1 MAKPLISASLVA
13 PAFLGLNTQDSSVA
27 NDPSFALEAD
37 NCVIDKNGR
46 IASRKGWSYLTSG
59 SDGVD
64 TKGIHV
70 FTDINGTKTVLSF
83 NDSNFYKGTTTL
95 TQLTPSPSETT
106 TGGNWQAATLND
118 RAYFFQRGS
127 TPLYYSNETAS
138 EVFTGIDQHTDYDG
152 GAGDDAIPKA
162 NTVLSAYGRL
172 WVADTATEK
181 TTIHFSDLLNGAK
194 WNSGTAGSLNIS
206 GIIPNNGDT
215 IVGLGAQNGL
225 LIVFCKHHIIIFADN
240 DSFQGHFDVTTLR
253 LVEVITGI
261 GCIARDSIQNVGDD
275 ILFMSST
282 GLRSLGRTIQEKS
295 QPFTDISKNV
305 RDDIVEQIAQ
315 LSQDT
320 GHLGTYKT
328 IKSVYNVAEAFYLID
343 FQGTNHQTFVF
354 DTRRKFED
362 GALRVTR
369 WTGVTHNNYEYD
381 DVARELLF
389 AETNGIAKYR
399 GFQDNGV
406 GYTMLYLTN
415 HFDLG
420 EPTQNKILKRA
431 SATAV
436 GSSQQAFSIKASF
449 DYSSSFFN
457 FPFTIASVPVCEY
470 NVSEYTRTNDIN
482 VENIAVE
489 DPLTGSIIT
498 AGSHTIIGRRVP
510 RTTDNDF
517 TSDDEVSEYTGGVAL
532 DRIQSAASGT
542 GSILQIGVE
551 ATINGGSLAI
561 QKLDVYAKQGRI
573 L

>member
-1 MAKPLISASLVA
+1 MSKPLISASLVA

-70 FTDINGTKTVLSF
+70 FTDVNGAKTVLSF
-83 NDSNFYKGTTTL
+83 NGTNFYRGTTTL
-95 TQLTPSPSETT
+95 TELTESDSADTS
-106 TGGNWQAATLND
+106 GDNWQGVTLND
-118 RAYFFQRGS
+118 RAYFFMRGKK
-127 TPLYYSNETAS
+127 PLYYTTDSGDNNYNDGHTQNNAFS
-138 EVFTGIDQHTDYDG
+138 EIEESDEYTGSV
-152 GAGDDAIPKA
+152 PSA

-172 WVADTATEK
+172 WAADTSTEK
-181 TTIHFSDLLNGAK
+181 TTVYFSDLLDGRK
-194 WNSGTAGSLNIS
+194 WGSGTAGSINIA

-225 LIVFCKHHIIIFADN
+225 LVVFCKHHIIIFADN

-253 LVEVITGI
+253 LVEVITGV
-261 GCIARDSIQNVGDD
+261 GCIARDSIQNIGDD

-295 QPFTDISKNV
+295 QPFTDISKNI
-305 RDDIVEQIAQ
+305 RDDIVDQIGQ
-315 LSQDT
+315 LSQD
-320 GHLGTYKT
+320 GDHVGTYKT
-328 IKSVYNVAEAFYLID
+328 IKSVYNAAEAFYLID

-389 AETNGIAKYR
+389 AETNGIAKYA
-399 GFQDNGV
+399 GFQDNGLA
-406 GYTMLYLTN
+406 YTMLYLTN

-420 EPTQNKILKRA
+420 QPTQNKILKRA

-436 GSSQQAFSIKASF
+436 GSSQQSFSIKASF
-449 DYSSSFFN
+449 DYSGKFFS
-457 FPFTIASVPVCEY
+457 FPFTIAAVP
-470 NVSEYTRTNDIN
+470 VSEYGIC
-482 VENIAVE
+482 EY
-489 DPLTGSIIT
+489 GSNGLRIPT
-498 AGSHTIIGRRVP
+498 DSGSG
-510 RTTDNDF
+510 
-517 TSDDEVSEYTGGVAL
+517 VSEYTGGVAL
-532 DRIQSAASGT
+532 DRIQSAAAGT

-561 QKLDVYAKQGRI
+561 QKLDIYAKQGRI

>member
-46 IASRKGWSYLTSG
+46 IASRKGWSYTTSG
-59 SDGVD
+59 STGVD

-70 FTDINGTKTVLSF
+70 FTDINGAKTVLSF
-83 NDSNFYKGTTTL
+83 NGTNFYRGTTTL
-95 TQLTPSPSETT
+95 TELTESDSADTS
-106 TGGNWQAATLND
+106 GDNWQGVTLND
-118 RAYFFQRGS
+118 RAYFFMRGKK
-127 TPLYYSNETAS
+127 PLYYTTDSGDNNYNDGHSQNNAFSEIEAS
-138 EVFTGIDQHTDYDG
+138 SEYTGSV
-152 GAGDDAIPKA
+152 PSA

-172 WVADTATEK
+172 WAADTSTEK
-181 TTIHFSDLLNGAK
+181 TTVFFSDLLDGRK
-194 WNSGTAGSLNIS
+194 WGSGTAGSLNIA
-206 GIIPNNGDT
+206 GIIPNSGDT

-225 LIVFCKHHIIIFADN
+225 FIVFCKHHIIIFADN

-305 RDDIVEQIAQ
+305 RDDIVEEIGE

-320 GHLGTYKT
+320 GHVGTYKT
-328 IKSVYNVAEAFYLID
+328 IKSVYNPAEAFYLID

-389 AETNGIAKYR
+389 AETDGIAKYT

-436 GSSQQAFSIKASF
+436 GSSQQSFSIKASF
-449 DYSSSFFN
+449 DYSGKFFS
-457 FPFTIASVPVCEY
+457 FPFTIASVPVSEYGICEY
-470 NVSEYTRTNDIN
+470 
-482 VENIAVE
+482 
-489 DPLTGSIIT
+489 GSNGLRI
-498 AGSHTIIGRRVP
+498 P
-510 RTTDNDF
+510 TD
-517 TSDDEVSEYTGGVAL
+517 SQSGVSEYTGGVAL
-532 DRIQSAASGT
+532 DRIQSAAAGT
-542 GSILQIGVE
+542 GSVLQIGVE

>member
-13 PAFLGLNTQDSSVA
+13 PAFLGLNTQDSSVS

-46 IASRKGWSYLTSG
+46 IASRKGWSYTTTSG
-59 SDGVD
+59 GTGVN

-70 FTDINGTKTVLSF
+70 FTDINGVKTVLSF

-95 TQLTPSPSETT
+95 SQLTPSPSETT

-127 TPLYYSNETAS
+127 TPLYYSNETGS
-138 EVFTGIDQHTDYDG
+138 EAFSGIDQHSDYDG
-152 GAGDDAIPKA
+152 SAGDDAIPKA

-172 WVADTATEK
+172 WIADTTTEK

-194 WNSGTAGSLNIS
+194 WNTGTAGSLNIS

-253 LVEVITGI
+253 LVEVITGV
-261 GCIARDSIQNVGDD
+261 GCIARDSIQNIGDD

-305 RDDIVEQIAQ
+305 RDDIVEEIGE

-320 GHLGTYKT
+320 GHVGTYKT
-328 IKSVYNVAEAFYLID
+328 IKSVYNPAEAFYLID

-389 AETNGIAKYR
+389 AETDGIAKYT
-399 GFQDNGV
+399 GFQDNGQA
-406 GYTMLYLTN
+406 YTMLYLTS

-420 EPTQNKILKRA
+420 QPTQNKILKRV

-436 GSSQQAFSIKASF
+436 GSSEQAFTIKSSF
-449 DYSSSFFN
+449 DYSSSFFSI
-457 FPFTIASVPVCEY
+457 PFTLTAVP
-470 NVSEYTRTNDIN
+470 VSEYG
-482 VENIAVE
+482 IAE
-489 DPLTGSIIT
+489 YGSNGLRIPSD
-498 AGSHTIIGRRVP
+498 A
-510 RTTDNDF
+510 
-517 TSDDEVSEYTGGVAL
+517 TSGVAEYTSGISL
-532 DRIQSAASGT
+532 DRIQSTAAGT

-551 ATINGGSLAI
+551 AIINGASLAI

>member
-1 MAKPLISASLVA
+1 MSKPLISASLVA

-46 IASRKGWSYLTSG
+46 IASRKGWSYTTTSG
-59 SDGVD
+59 GTGVD

-127 TPLYYSNETAS
+127 TPLYYSNETGS
-138 EVFTGIDQHTDYDG
+138 EAFSGIDQHSDYDG
-152 GAGDDAIPKA
+152 SAGDDAIPKA

-225 LIVFCKHHIIIFADN
+225 FIVFCKHHIIIFADN

-295 QPFTDISKNV
+295 QPFTDISKNI

-389 AETNGIAKYR
+389 AETNGIAKYT

-406 GYTMLYLTN
+406 AYTMLYLTN

-420 EPTQNKILKRA
+420 EPTRNKILKRA

-436 GSSQQAFSIKASF
+436 GSSQQAFNIKASF

-457 FPFTIASVPVCEY
+457 FPFVLAAVP
-470 NVSEYTRTNDIN
+470 VSEYG
-482 VENIAVE
+482 IAE
-489 DPLTGSIIT
+489 YD
-498 AGSHTIIGRRVP
+498 GRRISS
-510 RTTDNDF
+510 DA
-517 TSDDEVSEYTGGVAL
+517 TSGVAEYTSGIAL
-532 DRIQSAASGT
+532 DRIQSTAAGT

-551 ATINGGSLAI
+551 ATINGASLAI

>member
-1 MAKPLISASLVA
+1 MSKPLISASLVA

-46 IASRKGWSYLTSG
+46 IASRKGWSYTTTSG
-59 SDGVD
+59 GTGVD

-127 TPLYYSNETAS
+127 TPLYYSNETGS
-138 EVFTGIDQHTDYDG
+138 EAFSGIDQHSDYDG
-152 GAGDDAIPKA
+152 SAGDDAIPKA

-225 LIVFCKHHIIIFADN
+225 FIVFCKHHIIIFADN

-295 QPFTDISKNV
+295 QPFTDISKNI

-389 AETNGIAKYR
+389 AETNGIAKYT

-406 GYTMLYLTN
+406 AYTMLYLTN

-420 EPTQNKILKRA
+420 EPTRNKILKRA

-436 GSSQQAFSIKASF
+436 GSSQQAFNIKASF

-457 FPFTIASVPVCEY
+457 FPFVLAAVP
-470 NVSEYTRTNDIN
+470 VSEYG
-482 VENIAVE
+482 IAE
-489 DPLTGSIIT
+489 YD
-498 AGSHTIIGRRVP
+498 GRRISS
-510 RTTDNDF
+510 DA
-517 TSDDEVSEYTGGVAL
+517 TSGVAEYTSGIAL
-532 DRIQSAASGT
+532 DRIQSTAAGT

-551 ATINGGSLAI
+551 ATIDGASLAI

>member
-1 MAKPLISASLVA
+1 MSKPLISASLVA

-70 FTDINGTKTVLSF
+70 FTDVNGAKTVLSF
-83 NDSNFYKGTTTL
+83 NGTNFYRGTTTL
-95 TQLTPSPSETT
+95 TELTESDSADTS
-106 TGGNWQAATLND
+106 GDNWQGVTLND
-118 RAYFFQRGS
+118 RAYFFMRGKK
-127 TPLYYSNETAS
+127 PLYYTTDSGDNNYNDGHTQNNAFS
-138 EVFTGIDQHTDYDG
+138 EIEESDEYTGSV
-152 GAGDDAIPKA
+152 PSA

-172 WVADTATEK
+172 WAADTSTEK
-181 TTIHFSDLLNGAK
+181 TTVYFSDLLDGRK
-194 WNSGTAGSLNIS
+194 WGSGTAGSINIA

-225 LIVFCKHHIIIFADN
+225 LVVFCKHHIIIFADN

-253 LVEVITGI
+253 LVEVITGV
-261 GCIARDSIQNVGDD
+261 GCVARDSIQNIGDD

-295 QPFTDISKNV
+295 QPFTDISKNI
-305 RDDIVEQIAQ
+305 RDDIVDQIGQ
-315 LSQDT
+315 LSQD
-320 GHLGTYKT
+320 GDHVGTYKT
-328 IKSVYNVAEAFYLID
+328 IKSVYNAAEAFYLID

-389 AETNGIAKYR
+389 AETNGIAKYA
-399 GFQDNGV
+399 GFQDNGLA
-406 GYTMLYLTN
+406 YTMLYLTN

-420 EPTQNKILKRA
+420 QPTQNKILKRA

-436 GSSQQAFSIKASF
+436 GSSRQSFSIKASF
-449 DYSSSFFN
+449 DYSGKFFRIILVSFLVFH
-457 FPFTIASVPVCEY
+457 
-470 NVSEYTRTNDIN
+470 
-482 VENIAVE
+482 
-489 DPLTGSIIT
+489 L
-498 AGSHTIIGRRVP
+498 
-510 RTTDNDF
+510 
-517 TSDDEVSEYTGGVAL
+517 L
-532 DRIQSAASGT
+532 
-542 GSILQIGVE
+542 
-551 ATINGGSLAI
+551 
-561 QKLDVYAKQGRI
+561 
-573 L
+573 

>member
-46 IASRKGWSYLTSG
+46 IASRKGWSYTTTSG
-59 SDGVD
+59 GTGVD

-70 FTDINGTKTVLSF
+70 FTDINGAKTVLSF

-127 TPLYYSNETAS
+127 TPLYYSNETGS
-138 EVFTGIDQHTDYDG
+138 EAFSGIDQHSDYDG
-152 GAGDDAIPKA
+152 SAGDDAIPKA

-225 LIVFCKHHIIIFADN
+225 FIVFCKHHIIIFADN

-295 QPFTDISKNV
+295 QPFTDISKNI

-315 LSQDT
+315 LSQD
-320 GHLGTYKT
+320 GDHIGTYKT

-343 FQGTNHQTFVF
+343 FQDTNHQTFVF

-389 AETNGIAKYR
+389 AETNGIAKYT

-406 GYTMLYLTN
+406 AYTMLYLTN

-420 EPTQNKILKRA
+420 EPTRNKILKRA

-436 GSSQQAFSIKASF
+436 GSSQQAFNIKASF

-457 FPFTIASVPVCEY
+457 FPFVLAAVP
-470 NVSEYTRTNDIN
+470 VSEYG
-482 VENIAVE
+482 IAE
-489 DPLTGSIIT
+489 YN
-498 AGSHTIIGRRVP
+498 GRRISS
-510 RTTDNDF
+510 DA
-517 TSDDEVSEYTGGVAL
+517 TSGVAEYTSGIAL
-532 DRIQSAASGT
+532 DRIQSTAAGT

-551 ATINGGSLAI
+551 ATINGASLAI